1 MDGELFFQAL
11 KDVDDGVLLKQLD
24 GKLCELVAACNETG
38 GNGRLSLVLAVTKC
52 PKERMVRVKPK
63 VTASVPSDAPGER
76 VLYADKE
83 GRLCTDDPAQGRL
96 NLDMP
101 RRVEPLMPSASEGY
115 AAPVKITVN
124 K

>member
-24 GKLCELVAACNETG
+24 GKLCELVSACNETG
-38 GNGRLSLVLAVTKC
+38 GSGKVSLVLEVKKC
-52 PKERMVRVKPK
+52 PKERMVKVKPK
-63 VTASVPSDAPGER
+63 VAASVPCDAPGEM

-96 NLDMP
+96 DLDFP
-101 RRVEPLMPSASEGY
+101 RRVGSITPEPEAAEY
-115 AAPVKITVN
+115 AASAKIS
-124 K
+124 